1 MLGQIQV
8 VDIINPESDNV
19 ELEVVQQY
27 EQKSGILTME
37 ISPYYDRCDDHDNKN
52 EVEEEFLAT
61 GSELGKIYLF
71 KASNLKN
78 MVQKK

>member
-1 MLGQIQV
+1 
-8 VDIINPESDNV
+8 
-19 ELEVVQQY
+19 
-27 EQKSGILTME
+27 ME